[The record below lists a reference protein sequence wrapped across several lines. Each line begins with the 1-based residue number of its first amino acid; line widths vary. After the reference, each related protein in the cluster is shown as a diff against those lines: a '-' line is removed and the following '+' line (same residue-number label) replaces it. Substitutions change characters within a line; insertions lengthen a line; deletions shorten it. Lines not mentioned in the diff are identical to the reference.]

1 MVIKDNLTTTLDEFH
16 KAEDLLS
23 VWVIFKDGD
32 IAGRIMARC
41 GKQGVVHV
49 ALIFY
54 GKCTGGQPI
63 YGYQR
68 MTGHGYDKVNSGI
81 ADILVANKQKLSE
94 AFNLTL
100 DAPEWQV
107 MNTWKHDL
115 EACGFQVFQA
125 I

>member
-1 MVIKDNLTTTLDEFH
+1 
-16 KAEDLLS
+16 
-23 VWVIFKDGD
+23 
-32 IAGRIMARC
+32 
-41 GKQGVVHV
+41 
-49 ALIFY
+49 
-54 GKCTGGQPI
+54 
-63 YGYQR
+63 

-100 DAPEWQV
+100 DAPEWIV